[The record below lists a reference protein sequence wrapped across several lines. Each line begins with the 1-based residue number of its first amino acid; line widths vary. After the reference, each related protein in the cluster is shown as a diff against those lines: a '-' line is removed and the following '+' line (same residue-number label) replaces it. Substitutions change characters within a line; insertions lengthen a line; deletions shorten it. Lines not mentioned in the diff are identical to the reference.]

1 MHGLGR
7 KETAEAVKR
16 RRKDRRRQGKKK
28 KQKKKTADEP
38 RGRKVSLRK

>member
-28 KQKKKTADEP
+28 TKKKKLQMNREA
-38 RGRKVSLRK
+38 GRCL

>member
-28 KQKKKTADEP
+28 TKKKKTADEP

>member
-16 RRKDRRRQGKKK
+16 RRKDRRRQRKKKTKKK
-28 KQKKKTADEP
+28 KLQMNREA
-38 RGRKVSLRK
+38 GRCL